1 MLAAAPVAEAIGAM
15 GRTRRRQWVGL
26 RRAGGVDLG
35 WVEVGSSALWWGRGG
50 VVARVV
56 AAKMEAGGGAGGGSC
71 RGGNEGDGAYGL
83 AAAVQVVEGGRGGVA
98 YVGL

>member
-1 MLAAAPVAEAIGAM
+1 MGWVEVALVVAGWGGGEGGGGGSGGGRRCWRVAVAPVAEAIGAM

-35 WVEVGSSALWWGRGG
+35 WVEVGSSALWWGLGG

-56 AAKMEAGGGAGGGSC
+56 AA
-71 RGGNEGDGAYGL
+71 
-83 AAAVQVVEGGRGGVA
+83 
-98 YVGL
+98 